1 MNSEDFEMVLQGA
14 VKGRKDDLERV
25 IELYG
30 SLIDKYSYIDG
41 RLDED
46 LRQYLMMRIVQQI
59 GHFSL

>member
-1 MNSEDFEMVLQGA
+1 MDSRDFEMMLRGA
-14 VKGRKDDLERV
+14 VKGRKEDLEKV

-30 SLIDKYSYIDG
+30 PLIDRYSYVDG